1 MSEEDDRLEKLY
13 DLSQEQLAQRVQS
26 CKTHPWFNQWVL
38 EVLEPQTAEEWNA
51 VRQFGKVPQVA
62 CEEVWDF
69 ENWVMAKEK
78 AGDPKIPEPEMNTN
92 EKEKAK
98 GDTEQQTKEAEK
110 PQEKETEMTAENET
124 MKAVE
129 SNLLRP
135 STCDLASPP
144 ATPVAAPHVVSEDLP
159 PGEAAAE
166 EERKLKEEQKKKRH
180 AQWVKFMRTFESSA
194 RKTPDEIK
202 ALGVKAQLASR
213 KHGDVK
219 PLQDLFGQ
227 WLEAGGDWQ
236 KSKVFIESTNKEGT
250 VDTDTRGWV
259 TLAELEHKMGHVG
272 AESMVNYLEQN
283 RPDQCRDHPDAPGV
297 KECRQYKVLVKDEE
311 EKKKEDFI
319 SKRFS
324 LQEDDSSD
332 SSMDA
337 RKQKGSGGDK
347 SKKAKKEDKDT
358 SKKLEKKVEKACKDA
373 GKKLE
378 DADNIDLTKFPS
390 ENIKKAV
397 ESEVS
402 TAVDTVKQHMLSVQ
416 KLDLQKVSE
425 DLVSQTLATLATAV
439 NVLGELTKSSPK
451 RKNSASEPKAK
462 AKASSSKKPKK

>member
-1 MSEEDDRLEKLY
+1 
-13 DLSQEQLAQRVQS
+13 
-26 CKTHPWFNQWVL
+26 
-38 EVLEPQTAEEWNA
+38 
-51 VRQFGKVPQVA
+51 
-62 CEEVWDF
+62 
-69 ENWVMAKEK
+69 
-78 AGDPKIPEPEMNTN
+78 
-92 EKEKAK
+92 
-98 GDTEQQTKEAEK
+98 
-110 PQEKETEMTAENET
+110 
-124 MKAVE
+124 
-129 SNLLRP
+129 
-135 STCDLASPP
+135 
-144 ATPVAAPHVVSEDLP
+144 
-159 PGEAAAE
+159 
-166 EERKLKEEQKKKRH
+166 
-180 AQWVKFMRTFESSA
+180 
-194 RKTPDEIK
+194 
-202 ALGVKAQLASR
+202 
-213 KHGDVK
+213 
-219 PLQDLFGQ
+219 
-227 WLEAGGDWQ
+227 
-236 KSKVFIESTNKEGT
+236 
-250 VDTDTRGWV
+250 
-259 TLAELEHKMGHVG
+259 
-272 AESMVNYLEQN
+272 MVNYLEQN